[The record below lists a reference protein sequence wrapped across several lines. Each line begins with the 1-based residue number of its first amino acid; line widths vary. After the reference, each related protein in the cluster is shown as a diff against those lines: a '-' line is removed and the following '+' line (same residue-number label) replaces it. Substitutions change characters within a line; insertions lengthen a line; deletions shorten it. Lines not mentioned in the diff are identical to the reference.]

1 MFYSDIAGII
11 CLVLL
16 AAVSFIHLF
25 VSWDKQVSKPFLLL
39 LIAAYYITSVK
50 RPEFLLIAALL
61 TSWLGD
67 VLLIPQGDKWFTAG
81 GISFMISHFLFV
93 ALYASHTDFTAIQPL
108 TVIGVAAVYF
118 GVSAVIIY
126 LVRPYTPKAMIIP
139 MFFYLLANS
148 SMNIFALMQL
158 LSEPCAGTAIAYAG
172 AVLFFISDCS
182 LFMVRN
188 YKNGYFKS
196 YFVVMLTYIL
206 GEFMIT
212 QGIILLSMKH

>member
-1 MFYSDIAGII
+1 MLYSGFAATI

-16 AAVSFIHLF
+16 AFASFAHLF
-25 VSWDKQVSKPFLLL
+25 LPWDKRISKPFLLL
-39 LIAAYYITSVK
+39 LIAAYYVTSVRK
-50 RPEFLLIAALL
+50 PEILLIAALL

-93 ALYASHTDFTAIQPL
+93 ALYATHTDFSHISP
-108 TVIGVAAVYF
+108 VIIIAAAAVYF
-118 GVSAVIIY
+118 GVSAVIIH
-126 LVRPYTPKAMIIP
+126 LVRPYTPKSMVIP

-148 SMNIFALMQL
+148 TMNIFALMQL
-158 LSEPCAGTAIAYAG
+158 LGNFCAATAIAYSG
-172 AVLFFISDCS
+172 AILFFVSDCS

-212 QGIILLSMKH
+212 QGIIML